1 MSKSTWNVYEN
12 AIQSFERFRNRF
24 GIENIWSPPIDHLI
38 NHIAFLSIKKKGY
51 SPATAKSYISGI
63 SYKIK
68 INNLEDRTQSCILK
82 RMLQGMQRL
91 DKKNDSR
98 TPITIDILQKII
110 PILHMVC
117 SSNYETHLLSA
128 AFLFAFFGFLRIG
141 EITETG
147 NASDNHVIKISD
159 IKFEGNNLKV
169 TIQSSKT
176 DQIVNST
183 TLILPKNKCESM
195 CVARQ
200 LKAYLKF
207 RPNIDGQLFCHLNH
221 KKLTRFQFL
230 AILRSALKF
239 IGLSSDDYNT
249 HSFRI
254 GAATTAAMLGKNDNE
269 IKSMGRWK
277 SDSFKR
283 YIRMDCLIKI

>member
-1 MSKSTWNVYEN
+1 
-12 AIQSFERFRNRF
+12 
-24 GIENIWSPPIDHLI
+24 
-38 NHIAFLSIKKKGY
+38 
-51 SPATAKSYISGI
+51 
-63 SYKIK
+63 
-68 INNLEDRTQSCILK
+68 
-82 RMLQGMQRL
+82 
-91 DKKNDSR
+91 
-98 TPITIDILQKII
+98 
-110 PILHMVC
+110 MVC

-176 DQIVNST
+176 DQIGNST

-277 SDSFKR
+277 SDSFKT

>member
-1 MSKSTWNVYEN
+1 
-12 AIQSFERFRNRF
+12 
-24 GIENIWSPPIDHLI
+24 
-38 NHIAFLSIKKKGY
+38 
-51 SPATAKSYISGI
+51 
-63 SYKIK
+63 
-68 INNLEDRTQSCILK
+68 
-82 RMLQGMQRL
+82 
-91 DKKNDSR
+91 
-98 TPITIDILQKII
+98 
-110 PILHMVC
+110 MVC

-159 IKFEGNNLKV
+159 IKFEGNNMKV

-176 DQIVNST
+176 DQIGNST

-221 KKLTRFQFL
+221 KK
-230 AILRSALKF
+230 
-239 IGLSSDDYNT
+239 N
-249 HSFRI
+249 
-254 GAATTAAMLGKNDNE
+254 
-269 IKSMGRWK
+269 
-277 SDSFKR
+277 
-283 YIRMDCLIKI
+283 

>member
-1 MSKSTWNVYEN
+1 MP
-12 AIQSFERFRNRF
+12 F
-24 GIENIWSPPIDHLI
+24 
-38 NHIAFLSIKKKGY
+38 
-51 SPATAKSYISGI
+51 
-63 SYKIK
+63 
-68 INNLEDRTQSCILK
+68 
-82 RMLQGMQRL
+82 
-91 DKKNDSR
+91 
-98 TPITIDILQKII
+98 
-110 PILHMVC
+110 
-117 SSNYETHLLSA
+117 
-128 AFLFAFFGFLRIG
+128 FFGFLRIG

-147 NASDNHVIKISD
+147 NASDNHIIEISD
-159 IKFEGNNLKV
+159 IKFEGNNLNV
-169 TIQSSKT
+169 TIQSSKS
-176 DQIVNST
+176 DQIGNST
-183 TLILPKNKCESM
+183 ILILPQNKCESM

-200 LKAYLKF
+200 FKVYLKF

-239 IGLSSDDYNT
+239 IGLSSDEYNT

-254 GAATTAAMLGKNDNE
+254 GGATTAAMLGKNDDE